1 MTFEIFVSS
10 AVVSTVFGFAGNL
23 IAAKIAQKTA
33 IKTAQETA
41 TQEIK
46 KMERAWE
53 REDLVSSD
61 EEFSAMATAVA
72 RYVHRN
78 SMENG
83 VDAAGKVAGVRSKE
97 HGEMGRILDAL
108 HNSIDDRDLEKA
120 AQELSKA
127 IEEKRRIKGN
137 VTKE

>member
-10 AVVSTVFGFAGNL
+10 AVVSTVFGFIGNI

-46 KMERAWE
+46 KMERTWE

-61 EEFSAMATAVA
+61 EEFSAMTTAVA

-78 SMENG
+78 SIEHG

-97 HGEMGRILDAL
+97 HGEMGKILDDL
-108 HNSIDDRDLEKA
+108 HKSIDDRNLEQA
-120 AQELSKA
+120 AIELSKA
-127 IEEKRRIKGN
+127 IDEKRKIKGHSD
-137 VTKE
+137 